1 VPSTDAGFQ
10 VTFWRRLVVQIGF
23 VCLVLAI
30 IIGFPKM
37 DKFRCFMWLLFLT
50 ACAENACCQFKVQ
63 GIVVDKADKTP
74 LPGIN
79 VVEKGTENSTMT
91 ATDGTFSIHVSNPQ
105 PVLEFLFVGYRRQE
119 LQVKD
124 STPIVVK
131 LKVDCIRDFFDSQ
144 HVDLYVNSG
153 VVNTP
158 LGGKIEV
165 SSPVIP
171 GGSLVKS
178 SVAYQ
183 TNLNQNRFFNAS
195 ASLEHLFVTCDYD
208 ADVYWR
214 YRRISY
220 ANTLEMSSNTF
231 EWHSN
236 FSKNFRN
243 FQGIKVIAG
252 YGIAKVSKRDS
263 YRSRRINGPVF
274 GIGTWVGKPLNA
286 EIIAKVGVYSGIGE
300 YQGEINRSFR
310 RFSCFVKYYRFA
322 SFDEI
327 TFGIGSGFSYNRSV
341 RKMHRK
347 ANKK

>member
-1 VPSTDAGFQ
+1 
-10 VTFWRRLVVQIGF
+10 
-23 VCLVLAI
+23 
-30 IIGFPKM
+30 M
-37 DKFRCFMWLLFLT
+37 
-50 ACAENACCQFKVQ
+50 
-63 GIVVDKADKTP
+63 DKADKTT
-74 LPGIN
+74 LPGVS
-79 VVEKGTENSTMT
+79 VVEKGTGNSAVT
-91 ATDGTFSIHVSNPQ
+91 AIDGTFSIRVSNPQ
-105 PVLEFLFVGYRRQE
+105 PILEFLFVGYRRQE

-144 HVDLYVNSG
+144 HIDLYVNSG
-153 VVNTP
+153 VINTP

-165 SSPVIP
+165 SSPFLPP
-171 GGSLVKS
+171 GGFVVKS

-236 FSKNFRN
+236 FGKNFRN
-243 FQGIKVIAG
+243 FQGFGVVAG
-252 YGIAKVSKRDS
+252 YGIANVSKRDS
-263 YRSRRINGPVF
+263 YSSRLISGPVF
-274 GIGTWVGKPLNA
+274 GIGTWVGTPFNA
-286 EIIAKVGVYSGIGE
+286 AVSAKAGVYDGIGE
-300 YQGEINRSFR
+300 YQGEINRNFR
-310 RFSCFVKYYRFA
+310 RFFCFVKYYRFS
-322 SFDEI
+322 SFNEI
-327 TFGIGSGFSYNRSV
+327 TLGIGSGFSYNRSV